1 MTQTSN
7 RLLDELERLM
17 TDAVGAT
24 QGVRREVEAMMRS
37 RAERLIEQMD
47 LVHREDFEAMRQLAQ
62 TTREDLDTLTTRLAK
77 IEAQLAALSVADATH
92 SRG

>member
-7 RLLDELERLM
+7 RLLDELARLM

-62 TTREDLDTLTTRLAK
+62 TTREDLDTLTARLTK
-77 IEAQLAALSVADATH
+77 IEAQLASLSVADATH

>member
-7 RLLDELERLM
+7 RLLDELARLM

-24 QGVRREVEAMMRS
+24 QGMRREVEAIMRS

-62 TTREDLDTLTTRLAK
+62 TTREDLDTLTARLTK
-77 IEAQLAALSVADATH
+77 IEAQLAASGVADATH